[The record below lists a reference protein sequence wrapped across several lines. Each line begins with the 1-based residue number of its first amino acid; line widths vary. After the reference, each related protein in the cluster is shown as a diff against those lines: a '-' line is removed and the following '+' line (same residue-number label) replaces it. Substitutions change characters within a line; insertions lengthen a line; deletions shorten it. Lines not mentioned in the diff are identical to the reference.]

1 MPLDAIFSFLTYP
14 RRNRPEEP
22 LGPGVRI
29 TVGND
34 KLSGMLKGVF
44 DNAGRDCVVPVM
56 FTSND
61 AQRNPVREEL
71 LALVGRPNLGTATPL
86 AARLQLSTSGQSG
99 MGLLFVCLGD
109 DEGRRRIVLSRFPAD
124 EGVVAERAPTHLT
137 VQFVEQVFLKS
148 AYSYKAATYVAT
160 GRSDQL
166 WSGHVVDRQINAG
179 SKAVADYWI
188 IEFLRSEF
196 ATTAAAGTKRLATA
210 LKDAISST
218 TSVNVR
224 AQIAAVA
231 QLASGLP
238 RRMMT
243 ISDFC
248 DRFNFSPETKD
259 AVLRKVNP
267 ARLVN
272 DSFQFDSNEFG
283 RHIAYKQ
290 VELDN
295 GGVLTAPADKFN
307 DVFEETRRR
316 GREERTFSTTGL
328 VVDERL
334 KKTK

>member
-1 MPLDAIFSFLTYP
+1 M
-14 RRNRPEEP
+14 
-22 LGPGVRI
+22 
-29 TVGND
+29 
-34 KLSGMLKGVF
+34 
-44 DNAGRDCVVPVM
+44 
-56 FTSND
+56 
-61 AQRNPVREEL
+61 
-71 LALVGRPNLGTATPL
+71 
-86 AARLQLSTSGQSG
+86 
-99 MGLLFVCLGD
+99 
-109 DEGRRRIVLSRFPAD
+109 LSRFPAD
-124 EGVVAERAPTHLT
+124 EGVVAERAPTRLT

-160 GRSDQL
+160 GRADQL

-210 LKDAISST
+210 LKDAIAST
-218 TSVNVR
+218 ASVNVK

-238 RRMMT
+238 RHMMT

-248 DRFNFSPETKD
+248 DRFNFSQETKE

-267 ARLVN
+267 ARLV
-272 DSFQFDSNEFG
+272 DDRFQFDSAEFG

-295 GGVLTAPADKFN
+295 GGVLTAPAEKFSE
-307 DVFEETRRR
+307 VFEETRRR
-316 GREERTFSTTGL
+316 GGEERTFSTTGL
-328 VVDERL
+328 IVDERL
-334 KKTK
+334 KKIK